1 MTVFEDR
8 TIRQVVHTSVGGDTL
23 RVRLTNEFGSRPLVI
38 GGARVARRAA
48 GAPGP
53 RIDPDSDREL
63 TFGRRASVAVPP
75 GAPLLSDPVA
85 LPVTASSD
93 LVVSIYLPERT
104 AASTIHSAAFQ
115 EGWVAAGDVTAR
127 PDIQPVSVVEAW
139 YFLSGVALGISGSDG
154 GACVVALGDS
164 ITDGADTTTNANHR
178 WPDLLARRLRAT
190 GGLERL
196 GVANAGIAGNRLLHD
211 PNPPPGSEHEDIAEL
226 FGQCALR
233 RFDRDV
239 GAQPGAR
246 YVIVLL
252 GANDLGH
259 PGTVAPASEE
269 VSAADII
276 GAHRQLIAR
285 AHARVLKILGGTIM
299 PFGNDTFGFSRPERE
314 AARQAVNAWIR
325 TGGEFDAVA
334 DFDAALRD
342 PDRPERLLAAYDSG
356 DHLHPNDDGARALAG
371 AVPLDFFR

>member
-1 MTVFEDR
+1 M
-8 TIRQVVHTSVGGDTL
+8 
-23 RVRLTNEFGSRPLVI
+23 
-38 GGARVARRAA
+38 
-48 GAPGP
+48 
-53 RIDPDSDREL
+53 
-63 TFGRRASVAVPP
+63 AVPP

-85 LPVTASSD
+85 LQVPAASD
-93 LVVSIYLPERT
+93 LVVSVYLPGRT
-104 AASTIHSAAFQ
+104 AAGTIHSSAFQ

-127 PDIQPVSVVEAW
+127 PSVQPVSVIEAW
-139 YFLSGVALGISGSDG
+139 YFLSGVAVGVGIPGRDDG
-154 GACVVALGDS
+154 CVVTLGDS
-164 ITDGADTTTNANHR
+164 ITDGADTTVNANRR
-178 WPDLLARRLRAT
+178 WPDFLARRLRAT

-211 PNPPPGSEHEDIAEL
+211 PNPSPGSGYEDIAEL

-269 VSAADII
+269 VSAADVI

-285 AHARVLKILGGTIM
+285 ARARGLRILGGTIL

-314 AARQAVNAWIR
+314 AARLAVNAWIR

-356 DHLHPNDDGARALAG
+356 DHLHPNDAGAGALAD
-371 AVPLDFFR
+371 AVPLEFFQTLTFG